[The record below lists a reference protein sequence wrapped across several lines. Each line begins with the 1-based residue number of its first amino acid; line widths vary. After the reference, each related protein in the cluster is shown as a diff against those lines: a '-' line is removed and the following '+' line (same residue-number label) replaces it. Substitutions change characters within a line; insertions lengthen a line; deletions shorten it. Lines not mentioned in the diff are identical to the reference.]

1 MEKNEIIAI
10 MPKEG
15 MRRKMLS
22 LSVSDLEELID
33 KMSLSIGGIDRD
45 IRDPFVQAISVLVE
59 IKIAGKSKGE
69 AF

>member
-1 MEKNEIIAI
+1 MEKSEIIAI

-45 IRDPFVQAISVLVE
+45 IREPFIQAISVLVE
-59 IKIAGKSKGE
+59 IKMAGKSKGE

>member
-33 KMSLSIGGIDRD
+33 KMSLSVGGIDRD
-45 IRDPFVQAISVLVE
+45 IRDPFIQAISVLVE
-59 IKIAGKSKGE
+59 IKMAGKSKGE

>member
-33 KMSLSIGGIDRD
+33 KMALSIGGIDRD

>member
-1 MEKNEIIAI
+1 MEKNGIIAI
-10 MPKEG
+10 MPKDG

-33 KMSLSIGGIDRD
+33 EMILSVGGINQD
-45 IRDPFVQAISVLVE
+45 IRYPFIQAISVLVE
-59 IKIAGKSKGE
+59 IKRAGTLKGE

>member
-1 MEKNEIIAI
+1 MVKNEIIAI

-33 KMSLSIGGIDRD
+33 KMSLSVGGIDRD
-45 IRDPFVQAISVLVE
+45 IREPFIQAISVLVE
-59 IKIAGKSKGE
+59 IKMAGRSKGE

>member
-1 MEKNEIIAI
+1 

>member
-33 KMSLSIGGIDRD
+33 KMSLSVGGIDRD

-59 IKIAGKSKGE
+59 IKIAGRLKGE

>member
-33 KMSLSIGGIDRD
+33 KMSLSVGGIDRD